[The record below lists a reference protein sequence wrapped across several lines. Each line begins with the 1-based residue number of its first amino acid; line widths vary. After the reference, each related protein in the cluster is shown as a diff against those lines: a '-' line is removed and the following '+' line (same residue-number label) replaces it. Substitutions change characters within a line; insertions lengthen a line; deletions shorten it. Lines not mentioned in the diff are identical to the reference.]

1 MARASGPYIP
11 DFVLPSEP
19 LSRGTPNTVIFG
31 PKILSLPDSASPK
44 DTIEYLMNFT
54 TERALIII
62 GTKSD
67 VLSAGQIVPNLHE
80 NYPFCKIWE

>member
-1 MARASGPYIP
+1 
-11 DFVLPSEP
+11 
-19 LSRGTPNTVIFG
+19 
-31 PKILSLPDSASPK
+31 
-44 DTIEYLMNFT
+44 MNFT